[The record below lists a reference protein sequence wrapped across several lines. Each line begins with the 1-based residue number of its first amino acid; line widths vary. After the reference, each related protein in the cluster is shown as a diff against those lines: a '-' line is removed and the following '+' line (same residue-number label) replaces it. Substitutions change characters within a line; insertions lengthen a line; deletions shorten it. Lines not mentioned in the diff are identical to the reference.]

1 MCALLCFELNIPK
14 ITIRD
19 EGMCFSSITYLAQYV
34 SVLAQCVL
42 PSPVTV
48 LAKEESGSNSLGF
61 IIGDYDVKEKEKEK
75 KDSYQS
81 YDKTGPKLENATV
94 VNAGGTSESIK
105 ETVNNDSVNS
115 NGGKYIITI
124 DPGHSKVST
133 GSAGN
138 GIKEEEYTL
147 EIGKLLYNMMKND
160 SRFEV
165 HLTRSSPAGVAN
177 SKRPQISNKF
187 NSDCFLSIHLNFW
200 ESTSAHGTE
209 TEVNKSGKGKTS
221 QGMGNI
227 EYAKIIQKYMQRAT
241 GFTDRGLTDR
251 PNLLVLKNN
260 KAAAALAEI
269 GFLSNPTEAKA
280 LKKNKKK
287 YAKSFYDAFIY
298 IATKYPKPT
307 VNGNVT
313 EASSSKLN
321 SSLTSN
327 VTLKNVSKA
336 EKTVKKGKYKKIDGK
351 HSNGIYSV
359 AGRKY
364 IMYAQSKGTSSW
376 CHSHGCSASVLAT
389 MLSSAGYS
397 YTADQIHSAG
407 VDKDYSVKAAIKS
420 HGIKN
425 GTNSDYDAFNNDM
438 PITCF
443 GISAIMR
450 NMGLSCDYVATWS
463 DDKDAVNDITAALA
477 QGRCVA
483 VYVNSTKRDGIQ
495 FTDNNHCIL
504 LVGFQNN
511 GNLNFINPAGGRLNY
526 THKTGE
532 CNNLKLSNL
541 VKYYMIRNTEKANQV
556 IFHRTNRSGGYVK
569 F

>member
-1 MCALLCFELNIPK
+1 
-14 ITIRD
+14 
-19 EGMCFSSITYLAQYV
+19 
-34 SVLAQCVL
+34 
-42 PSPVTV
+42 
-48 LAKEESGSNSLGF
+48 
-61 IIGDYDVKEKEKEK
+61 
-75 KDSYQS
+75 
-81 YDKTGPKLENATV
+81 
-94 VNAGGTSESIK
+94 
-105 ETVNNDSVNS
+105 
-115 NGGKYIITI
+115 
-124 DPGHSKVST
+124 
-133 GSAGN
+133 
-138 GIKEEEYTL
+138 
-147 EIGKLLYNMMKND
+147 MMKND

-200 ESTSAHGTE
+200 ESPSAHGTE

-251 PNLLVLKNN
+251 AHLAVLNNN

-307 VNGNVT
+307 VKGNVT

-336 EKTVKKGKYKKIDGK
+336 EKTVKKGKYRKIDGK

-364 IMYAQSKGTSSW
+364 TMYAQSKGTSSW

-407 VDKDYSVKAAIKS
+407 ADKDYSVKAAIKS

-425 GTNSDYDAFNNDM
+425 GTNSDYDAFNNNKPFELENDEKLKTLIRSFRERAYKNFSSVVFCRLSNKFISRFYYGQNSFYKILYSFIPVFIYYPHLYN
-438 PITCF
+438 PIFDNPDTSIKHLQLYKLAVEKNRVSGKPDGLHAYMLTHEEICRACGMTHF
-443 GISAIMR
+443 MR
-450 NMGLSCDYVATWS
+450 
-463 DDKDAVNDITAALA
+463 
-477 QGRCVA
+477 
-483 VYVNSTKRDGIQ
+483 
-495 FTDNNHCIL
+495 FTPSFFYEL
-504 LVGFQNN
+504 LVGLLNPSLDTFPSVNN
-511 GNLNFINPAGGRLNY
+511 KIFVKPDVVDSSLGNKLPRCYSRINYIFELQKCNEQKNDPVAQ
-526 THKTGE
+526 HKFDILRQYVE
-532 CNNLKLSNL
+532 KDSLYYCCERNLKNL
-541 VKYYMIRNTEKANQV
+541 FNYGPNV
-556 IFHRTNRSGGYVK
+556 IDPPKITVDTVYAYLQEMRLL
-569 F
+569 

>member
-1 MCALLCFELNIPK
+1 MKHLLYIVMCFLLCFSQVF
-14 ITIRD
+14 
-19 EGMCFSSITYLAQYV
+19 CFST
-34 SVLAQCVL
+34 
-42 PSPVTV
+42 VTA
-48 LAKEESGSNSLGF
+48 LAKEDSGSNSLGF
-61 IIGDYDVKEKEKEK
+61 IIGDYDVKETEKEK

-81 YDKTGPKLENATV
+81 YDKAGPKLENATV
-94 VNAGGTSESIK
+94 VNASGTSESIK

-115 NGGKYIITI
+115 DGGKYVITI

-133 GSAGN
+133 GSSSN
-138 GIKEEEYTL
+138 GIREEEYTL
-147 EIGKLLYNMMKND
+147 EIGKLLYSMMKND

-165 HLTRSSPAGVAN
+165 HMTRNSPAGVAN
-177 SKRPQISNKF
+177 SERPKISNKF
-187 NSDCFLSIHLNFW
+187 KSDCFLSIHLNYYDN
-200 ESTSAHGTE
+200 SSAHGTE

-221 QGMGNI
+221 QGMGNT

-251 PNLLVLKNN
+251 PNLIVLKNN
-260 KAAAALAEI
+260 NAAAALAEI
-269 GFLSNPTEAKA
+269 GFLSNPAEANA

-287 YAKSFYDAFIY
+287 YAKSFYDAFVY

-307 VNGNVT
+307 EKGNIT

-327 VTLKNVSKA
+327 VTLSNVAKA
-336 EKTVKKGKYKKIDGK
+336 NKVSNAGKFRKVDGK
-351 HSNGIYSV
+351 NYNGTYSI

-364 IMYAQSKGTSSW
+364 TLYAQSKGTSSW
-376 CHSHGCSASVLAT
+376 CSSHGCSATVLAT
-389 MLSSAGYS
+389 MLSSAGYN
-397 YTADQIHSAG
+397 YTADQIRDAST
-407 VDKDYSVKAAIKS
+407 DKDYSVKAAIKKYGVQS
-420 HGIKN
+420 GKY
-425 GTNSDYDAFNNDM
+425 SDYDAFKNGM

-463 DDKDAVNDITAALA
+463 KDQDAINDITAALA

-483 VYVNSTKRDGIQ
+483 VYVNNTKRDNIQ

-504 LVGFQNN
+504 LVGFQSN
-511 GNLNFINPAGGRLNY
+511 GNLNFINPAGGKLNY

-532 CNNLKLSNL
+532 CKNLKLSTL
-541 VKYYMIRNTEKANQV
+541 VKYYMLKNLETANQV
-556 IFHRTNRSGGYVK
+556 VFKKSTRSGGYVK
-569 F
+569 Y

>member
-1 MCALLCFELNIPK
+1 MKRLFCKVLCLLLCFSQVL
-14 ITIRD
+14 
-19 EGMCFSSITYLAQYV
+19 CFST
-34 SVLAQCVL
+34 
-42 PSPVTV
+42 VTQGQLV
-48 LAKEESGSNSLGF
+48 VTALAKEESGSNSLGF

-94 VNAGGTSESIK
+94 VNASGTSESIK

-200 ESTSAHGTE
+200 ESPSAHGTE

-221 QGMGNI
+221 LGMGNT

-251 PNLLVLKNN
+251 AHLAVLNNN

-307 VNGNVT
+307 VKGNVT

-336 EKTVKKGKYKKIDGK
+336 EKTVKKGKYRKIDGK
-351 HSNGIYSV
+351 HSNGTYSV

-364 IMYAQSKGTSSW
+364 TMYAQSKGTSSW

-389 MLSSAGYS
+389 MLSSAGYN
-397 YTADQIHSAG
+397 YTADQIHSAS
-407 VDKDYSVKAAIKS
+407 VNKDYSTKAAIKKYGVKS
-420 HGIKN
+420 GKY
-425 GTNSDYDAFNNDM
+425 SDYDAFNNGM

-463 DDKDAVNDITAALA
+463 KDQDAINDITAALA
-477 QGRCVA
+477 QGKC
-483 VYVNSTKRDGIQ
+483 
-495 FTDNNHCIL
+495 
-504 LVGFQNN
+504 
-511 GNLNFINPAGGRLNY
+511 
-526 THKTGE
+526 
-532 CNNLKLSNL
+532 
-541 VKYYMIRNTEKANQV
+541 
-556 IFHRTNRSGGYVK
+556 
-569 F
+569 

>member
-1 MCALLCFELNIPK
+1 MN
-14 ITIRD
+14 
-19 EGMCFSSITYLAQYV
+19 
-34 SVLAQCVL
+34 
-42 PSPVTV
+42 
-48 LAKEESGSNSLGF
+48 F
-61 IIGDYDVKEKEKEK
+61 I
-75 KDSYQS
+75 
-81 YDKTGPKLENATV
+81 N
-94 VNAGGTSESIK
+94 
-105 ETVNNDSVNS
+105 
-115 NGGKYIITI
+115 KY
-124 DPGHSKVST
+124 
-133 GSAGN
+133 
-138 GIKEEEYTL
+138 
-147 EIGKLLYNMMKND
+147 
-160 SRFEV
+160 
-165 HLTRSSPAGVAN
+165 
-177 SKRPQISNKF
+177 
-187 NSDCFLSIHLNFW
+187 
-200 ESTSAHGTE
+200 
-209 TEVNKSGKGKTS
+209 GKGKTC

-307 VNGNVT
+307 VKGNVT

-541 VKYYMIRNTEKANQV
+541 IKYYMIRNTEKANQV